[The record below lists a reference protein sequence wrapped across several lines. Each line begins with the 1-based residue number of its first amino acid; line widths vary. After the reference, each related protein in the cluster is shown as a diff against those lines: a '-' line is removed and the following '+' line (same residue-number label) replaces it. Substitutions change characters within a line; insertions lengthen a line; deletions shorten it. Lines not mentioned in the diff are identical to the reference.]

1 MLRMDLHDANRLAWN
16 EATIAHNSHKQD
28 QAGFLAQGGSTLF
41 PEEIELLGDLAG
53 QTLVHL
59 QCNAGQDTLS
69 LAHLGAIV
77 TGVDISNAAIDFA
90 RRLSEDS
97 GIPATFVRT
106 DLYDWFAETAAG
118 SQRFDVAFCSY
129 GTLCW
134 LSDLAGWAKGV
145 AGVLRPGGRFVMVEF
160 HPFSMVFE
168 SDWSHKYPYF
178 AHGTVLTWDDGISDY
193 VAASGEA
200 LAPSGYLTGIEGFK
214 NPYPAHEFQ
223 WGIGDVVTAMLDA
236 GLTLTALKEY
246 PYANGDRLFERM
258 IETPG
263 RRMVPPADVPNVPLM
278 YGIAARK

>member
-129 GTLCW
+129 GTLCSRISRAGPRVSPVC
-134 LSDLAGWAKGV
+134 SDRG
-145 AGVLRPGGRFVMVEF
+145 
-160 HPFSMVFE
+160 
-168 SDWSHKYPYF
+168 
-178 AHGTVLTWDDGISDY
+178 
-193 VAASGEA
+193 
-200 LAPSGYLTGIEGFK
+200 
-214 NPYPAHEFQ
+214 
-223 WGIGDVVTAMLDA
+223 A
-236 GLTLTALKEY
+236 GLSWWSSTRSAWFLSPTGATS
-246 PYANGDRLFERM
+246 
-258 IETPG
+258 TPISP
-263 RRMVPPADVPNVPLM
+263 MAPC
-278 YGIAARK
+278 